1 MIRRFQ
7 NLAPA
12 AQLIPNDVQK
22 LETFIAPFA
31 IIEQMDTAI
40 KIKNVSVTLGGS
52 VKALKNINVD
62 LPIGKSIGF
71 IGPSGAGKTTLI
83 RSIVGRIKLTSGSI
97 EIFGLPAGDSK
108 LRNQITYMT
117 QELSVYPDLTV
128 MENLRYFATM
138 MGHKNSN
145 EIIKDVLSEVD
156 MSEKANSLV
165 KNLSGGQKQRVS
177 LSVALIGS
185 PKLMVLDEPTVGL
198 DPVLRENLWKLFN
211 KLESQGTTLLVSSHS
226 MDEAE
231 RCDDLILI
239 RSGNLIAHGSPSE
252 LKKQTD
258 TKTIE
263 ESFLKLVGDEK
274 E

>member
-1 MIRRFQ
+1 M
-7 NLAPA
+7 NHS
-12 AQLIPNDVQK
+12 
-22 LETFIAPFA
+22 
-31 IIEQMDTAI
+31 AI
-40 KIKNVSVTLGGS
+40 KISHLSVTLSGFFN
-52 VKALKNINVD
+52 ALQDINVA
-62 LPIGKSIGF
+62 LPEGKAIGF

-83 RSIVGRIKLTSGSI
+83 RSIVGRVKLTSGSI

-108 LRNQITYMT
+108 LRHQMSYMT

-128 MENLRYFATM
+128 KENLKYFATM
-138 MGHKNSN
+138 MGHKNVN
-145 EIIKDVLSEVD
+145 EIINNILHEVD
-156 MSEKANSLV
+156 MSDKANSLV

-185 PKLMVLDEPTVGL
+185 PKLMVLDEPTIGL
-198 DPVLRENLWKLFN
+198 DPVLRESLWKLFN
-211 KLESQGTTLLVSSHS
+211 KLKAQGTTLLVSSHS

-239 RSGNLIAHGSPSE
+239 RSGKLLAHGSPSE
-252 LKKQTD
+252 LKKNNN

-263 ESFLKLVGDEK
+263 ETFLKLVGDVK